1 MHRPTDLRPQTTDH
15 RPRTAKPLH
24 STPTLQHSNTP
35 RLHPPLEPSRRFLP
49 RTPAP
54 PRSHTFTLFLFLLL
68 APLAHSKDAPPAL
81 PALHKKVTDLGFK
94 ALPVPL
100 RLYNGQ
106 PPALSKKG
114 VPEVPE
120 LKLKYVPDE
129 EKVVPAEITIE
140 LTASEY
146 SFAVKTFFD
155 ASEPAPPATLST
167 GQACKLT
174 FLGVSPIRLVDLQFS
189 KAIDG
194 DRKALQEY
202 QLSVAALTAR
212 KATLQLQGQEVTY
225 ATDGVVLASEYR
237 EMHLKTSKKRI
248 LLDMEHPVVHLGKKP
263 KNPRYKRIA
272 LSFLRPESGEDPSTI
287 IASVG
292 RLQFPCEIV
301 IGSTSQTIKERR
313 QPKHWVFRGRQGAM
327 AEELIL
333 PSQFDGKE
341 ALGAFLRVI
350 SHKKDAFH
358 PRTREIKLEAILVFL
373 EL

>member
-1 MHRPTDLRPQTTDH
+1 MHRNEYRVSAPALP
-15 RPRTAKPLH
+15 H
-24 STPTLQHSNTP
+24 SHALC
-35 RLHPPLEPSRRFLP
+35 
-49 RTPAP
+49 
-54 PRSHTFTLFLFLLL
+54 LFLLL
-68 APLAHSKDAPPAL
+68 APLASGKEAPPAL
-81 PALHKKVTDLGFK
+81 PTLHKKITELGFN
-94 ALPVPL
+94 ALSVPL

-106 PPALSKKG
+106 PPALTKKG
-114 VPEVPE
+114 VPKVPE

-129 EKVVPAEITIE
+129 EKVVPAEITVE
-140 LTASEY
+140 LAAAEY
-146 SFAVKTFFD
+146 SAAVKALFAT
-155 ASEPAPPATLST
+155 AEPAPPAALSA
-167 GQACKLT
+167 GQTCKLT
-174 FLGVSPIRLVDLQFS
+174 FLGVSPIRLIDLQFS
-189 KAIDG
+189 KTIDG

-212 KATLQLQGQEVTY
+212 KVTLQLHGQETSY

-237 EMHLKTSKKRI
+237 EMRLKTSKKRM

-263 KNPRYKRIA
+263 KDPRYKRIA

-287 IASVG
+287 VASVG

-301 IGSTSQTIKERR
+301 IGSTPQTVRERR
-313 QPKHWVFRGRQGAM
+313 QPSNWVFRGRQGAM

-341 ALGAFLRVI
+341 ALGAFLRI
-350 SHKKDAFH
+350 TSHKKEAFH